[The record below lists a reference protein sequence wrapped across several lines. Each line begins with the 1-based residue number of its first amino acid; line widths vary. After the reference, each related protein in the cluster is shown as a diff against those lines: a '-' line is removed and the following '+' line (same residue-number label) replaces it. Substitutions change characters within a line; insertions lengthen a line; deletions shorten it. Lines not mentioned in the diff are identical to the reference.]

1 MMKQVILL
9 YLSVALILSAAV
21 SCKKDAKPEGAA
33 GLTIVNAIPDSPRML
48 AHFDWEKPKTWLG
61 MYMVD
66 FDGYVPANHLA
77 VPAREQRLQFYKYPD
92 TMVTDKAV
100 HQTTIHPA
108 VGDISTLFL
117 IGTLAQ
123 PETMMVTKTPPYY
136 SSKDSLVGLRFANL
150 SLGTAP
156 VRVKISGQG
165 VNMESSG
172 LTYKGITDYIPVPAT
187 SKVVDV
193 LVEFYDQA
201 SGALLADY
209 KLDGVGVPNM
219 NNRWRYRSYT
229 LALIKGPGAKHP
241 GAAQIATLINDY

>member
-21 SCKKDAKPEGAA
+21 SCRKEAKPEGAA

-48 AHFDWEKPKTWLG
+48 THFDWERPKTWLET
-61 MYMVD
+61 YLVD
-66 FDGYVPANHLA
+66 FDGYVPANHRA

-92 TMVTDKAV
+92 TMITDKPV
-100 HQTTIHPA
+100 HKMTIHPA

-156 VRVKISGQG
+156 VRVKITGQG
-165 VNMESSG
+165 VNMESSN
-172 LTYKGITDYIPVPAT
+172 LAYKGITDYIPVPAT
-187 SKVVDV
+187 SKVADL

-201 SGALLADY
+201 SGTLLADY
-209 KLDGVGVPNM
+209 KLDGVGVLGT
-219 NNRWRYRSYT
+219 NNRWRYRNYT
-229 LALIKGPGAKHP
+229 LAMIKGPSPKHP
-241 GAAQIATLINDY
+241 GAAQILTLINDY